1 MVVISK
7 YMKEEK
13 LKYIFNFY
21 FYVINWVKFYG
32 LWLVESLFWIIYYN
46 IVKNI

>member
-13 LKYIFNFY
+13 LKYIVYLIMFLGY
-21 FYVINWVKFYG
+21 KLGKI
-32 LWLVESLFWIIYYN
+32 LWFMIGRNVFLNYLL
-46 IVKNI
+46 